1 MRVRKIKGQGYELGA
16 ETRAAP
22 GDARAGDGRGGR
34 RDRGRLAG
42 RGRGDRAGGAL
53 DVDAV
58 AAVERQRAP
67 QEADSGGRLRVAQDL
82 DVREP
87 GASSIALCTYS

>member
-1 MRVRKIKGQGYELGA
+1 
-16 ETRAAP
+16 
-22 GDARAGDGRGGR
+22 
-34 RDRGRLAG
+34 
-42 RGRGDRAGGAL
+42 
-53 DVDAV
+53 VDAV